1 VTACSTAQRYTR
13 SYPGAYDAAGVE
25 TEGFICCLFNVTH
38 GSSWGGPAARGKYS
52 CEIWPGWTQ
61 FRYIECGCGVL
72 NLGCRVVRGEYTIV
86 LDLPQRWCLPLAS

>member
-1 VTACSTAQRYTR
+1 MTACSTAQRYTR

-52 CEIWPGWTQ
+52 CEIWPG
-61 FRYIECGCGVL
+61 
-72 NLGCRVVRGEYTIV
+72 
-86 LDLPQRWCLPLAS
+86 